1 MALGISGLF
10 ELEDNR
16 RATAVLARTAALLDS
31 IGNNSPDPIYAK
43 DINGRFLYANPSVLA
58 VIGKSADAVLGHTD
72 AEWHSD
78 PVQAAAIMANDLRIM
93 ESGVAEVFEETFDT
107 ANKGM
112 RTFRSTKTPFYRDD
126 GSVIGIVC
134 ISSDITDLKW
144 AEEAH
149 RLAKVESEFRIL
161 AEAMPQIVWIT
172 RADGWNIF
180 FNKKWVEYT
189 GLPLEESY
197 GHGWNKPFHPDDQ
210 KRAWDAWQN
219 AVNNNGTYSLECRLR
234 RADGAYR
241 WWLVRG
247 VPLINE
253 SGAIEKWFGTC
264 TDIHDLT
271 WRKQVE
277 FDLRM
282 AKAEAERANLAKSKF
297 LAAASHDLR
306 QPIHALVLLLDVLK
320 RHANTPPVAKAV
332 DAMESALDGL
342 NRLLSSILDVSRI
355 DAGVVVPLM
364 QSVDVGGL
372 VQRICAEYA
381 LLCRQKSLRLRC
393 RCKPSL
399 LVRTDAV
406 QIERILRNLI
416 ENAIRYTDRGGLLV
430 ATRRRGD
437 RLRIDIVD
445 SGIGI
450 PTDKLEHIFE
460 EFYQVGNPSRNY
472 QEGLGLGLAI
482 VRRLATLIGADV
494 QVRSREGRGT
504 CFTVTAPIDGASIDE
519 MSTPSATAAV
529 VTGRRIMVIE
539 DNPKIRIG
547 LELLLESWRCDVLGA
562 KSGEEALVIGEKE
575 GWRFDA
581 IIADHRLGP
590 GLSGT
595 ATAVEIGKRSGRSI
609 PTLIVTGDTAPERI
623 SEIHS
628 SGFEVMHKPVMPNEL
643 GRRMAWL
650 LRGCAGE

>member
-1 MALGISGLF
+1 M
-10 ELEDNR
+10 
-16 RATAVLARTAALLDS
+16 
-31 IGNNSPDPIYAK
+31 
-43 DINGRFLYANPSVLA
+43 
-58 VIGKSADAVLGHTD
+58 
-72 AEWHSD
+72 
-78 PVQAAAIMANDLRIM
+78 
-93 ESGVAEVFEETFDT
+93 
-107 ANKGM
+107 
-112 RTFRSTKTPFYRDD
+112 
-126 GSVIGIVC
+126 
-134 ISSDITDLKW
+134 
-144 AEEAH
+144 
-149 RLAKVESEFRIL
+149 
-161 AEAMPQIVWIT
+161 
-172 RADGWNIF
+172 
-180 FNKKWVEYT
+180 
-189 GLPLEESY
+189 
-197 GHGWNKPFHPDDQ
+197 
-210 KRAWDAWQN
+210 
-219 AVNNNGTYSLECRLR
+219 
-234 RADGAYR
+234 
-241 WWLVRG
+241 
-247 VPLINE
+247 PLINE

-529 VTGRRIMVIE
+529 VTGRRIMVI
-539 DNPKIRIG
+539 
-547 LELLLESWRCDVLGA
+547 
-562 KSGEEALVIGEKE
+562 
-575 GWRFDA
+575 
-581 IIADHRLGP
+581 
-590 GLSGT
+590 
-595 ATAVEIGKRSGRSI
+595 
-609 PTLIVTGDTAPERI
+609 
-623 SEIHS
+623 
-628 SGFEVMHKPVMPNEL
+628 
-643 GRRMAWL
+643 
-650 LRGCAGE
+650 